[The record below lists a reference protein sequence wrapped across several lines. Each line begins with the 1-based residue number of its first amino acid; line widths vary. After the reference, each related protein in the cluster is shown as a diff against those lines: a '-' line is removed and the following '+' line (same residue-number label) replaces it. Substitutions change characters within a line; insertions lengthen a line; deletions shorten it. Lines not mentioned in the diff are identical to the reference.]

1 MTSPSLKLL
10 KFPGPMDQGG
20 RDNVAKLVR
29 GVRAGEVRRVL
40 CIYEDARGGLNWF
53 RNNLPPQTAAVLC
66 EQLKQEMVR
75 EAFK

>member
-40 CIYEDARGGLNWF
+40 CIYEDARGGIGWF
-53 RNNLPPQTAAVLC
+53 RNNLSPQNAAVLC
-66 EQLKQEMVR
+66 EQLKQKMVR
-75 EAFK
+75 ESFE